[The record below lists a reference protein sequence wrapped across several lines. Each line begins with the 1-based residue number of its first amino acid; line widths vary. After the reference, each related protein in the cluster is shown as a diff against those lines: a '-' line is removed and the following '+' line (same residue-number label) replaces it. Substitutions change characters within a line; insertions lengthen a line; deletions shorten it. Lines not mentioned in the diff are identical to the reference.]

1 MSKFKKI
8 FIFMMYFLIFTFCYI
23 SFVYAQSSQYSTYYN
38 FSELLSE
45 HNNKYGNL
53 RNSDIKKLLQEG
65 EKGNAEAYY
74 TIGFMYYRGFEKKS
88 LNLLNADFETKTI
101 QSYEEAFKYFKKA
114 SEMGYSKASYVIAYL
129 YYYGE
134 GVTQNQEVAN
144 MYYKKAFDQNKSS
157 LAKDSNNI
165 DINELKQKANDED
178 PEAMYLLGKC
188 YYNGDEVEQDDQ
200 KAFRLFKKASDK
212 GYYKASDQLGEMYAN
227 GYGVQ
232 QDIEVSNLYFKK
244 AQEQEER
251 QNKSTAQNY
260 YTSEKQ
266 DDMDYGYV
274 VSRKSKVANS
284 YYNKSSEQENKS
296 TAPKYST
303 LTDDQGN
310 NIGTLIRFNDLK
322 KSAEE
327 GNSNSQCFLGKM
339 YLNGRGVQQDYKEA
353 LKWFKKS
360 AEQGNRE
367 GQSALGSLFLGGIG
381 TEVNYREAFKWF
393 SKSAE
398 QNYPNAQYALGGMYY
413 YGLGVAQDYQK
424 AFQYFK
430 KSSDNGSYNA
440 SIMIGDMY
448 KDGIGLEKN
457 ITIAQNYYQK
467 AKEQKQYENNENEK
481 IFIKDSKK
489 SNGIIK
495 QNTNSHSNIISLD
508 QFITKIKSSAEQG
521 DSEAQFMLGVMYHNG
536 EGVKQDFK
544 ESFKWFKKSA
554 LQNNKYAECNLG
566 AMYALGQGVKIDA
579 TNAIKW
585 LNKSG
590 EDGYTPAYYN
600 LGMIYKY
607 GEIINQDGN
616 KSIFYFKKHD
626 DPKSCYEIGD
636 VYYRGIGGVSK
647 DYKSALSW
655 FKKSNDSISSYF
667 ISKIYQKGGFGIQQD
682 NDKSQEWINK
692 YLIKRSRVPL
702 DNRYKEWDNKYI
714 QKYNEQES
722 YFNNHINTKFAEY
735 KEFNKNILKELLN
748 VLNISSNNG
757 DSEAQYWLAN
767 IYSNG
772 DIIEKNYTKALELY
786 TKSAKHGND
795 KSQTNL
801 GKIYLFDKNDGTLD
815 IVNGEEAIYWFKKA
829 AENGNVEGQFNLA
842 WMYGYYDNF
851 NNNPRVE
858 KNIKK
863 AFEWMMKSANNEYS
877 RSQRWLGMMYERGE
891 GCQKDLNKA
900 LYWYKKAYENGAV
913 FSKEDYE
920 RLKKKVGN
928 SSSTQ
933 TVNYTNQRSTDY

>member
-88 LNLLNADFETKTI
+88 LNLLNADFETKII

-129 YYYGE
+129 YYYGK
-134 GVTQNQEVAN
+134 GVIQNQEVAN
-144 MYYKKAFDQNKSS
+144 MYYKKAFDQNKTS
-157 LAKDSNNI
+157 LAKDSNNL

-188 YYNGDEVEQDDQ
+188 YYDGDGLEQDDQ

-284 YYNKSSEQENKS
+284 YYNKASEQENKS

-322 KSAEE
+322 KSAED

-339 YLNGRGVQQDYKEA
+339 YLNGRGVEQDYQEA

-381 TEVNYREAFKWF
+381 TEVNYQEAFKWF

-398 QNYPNAQYALGGMYY
+398 QNYPYAQYALGGMYY
-413 YGLGVAQDYQK
+413 YGLGVPQDYQK
-424 AFQYFK
+424 AFQYLK

-448 KDGIGLEKN
+448 KDGVGLEKN
-457 ITIAQNYYQK
+457 ITIAQNYYKKAREQEQYQK
-467 AKEQKQYENNENEK
+467 NENEK

-489 SNGIIK
+489 SNGTIK
-495 QNTNSHSNIISLD
+495 QNTNSQVNSNISLE
-508 QFITKIKSSAEQG
+508 QFITKIKNSAEQG
-521 DSEAQFMLGVMYHNG
+521 DSEAQFMLGVMYYNG
-536 EGVKQDFK
+536 DGVKQDFK
-544 ESFKWFKKSA
+544 EAFKWFKKSA

-600 LGMIYKY
+600 LGKIYLAKD
-607 GEIINQDGN
+607 IK
-616 KSIFYFKKHD
+616 KSIYYFKKIESPESFYD
-626 DPKSCYEIGD
+626 IANIYYMGGEIP
-636 VYYRGIGGVSK
+636 K
-647 DYKSALSW
+647 DYKSAIYW
-655 FKKSNDSISSYF
+655 YKKTNYPYAYF
-667 ISKIYQKGGFGIQQD
+667 VIGQIYKEGGFGIQKD
-682 NDKSQEWINK
+682 YEK
-692 YLIKRSRVPL
+692 YI
-702 DNRYKEWDNKYI
+702 EWDNKY
-714 QKYNEQES
+714 NNRDRDEES
-722 YFNNHINTKFAEY
+722 QPPTNYITMIGYKGLSKNKLNQFLNT
-735 KEFNKNILKELLN
+735 
-748 VLNISSNNG
+748 LNISANNG

-767 IYSNG
+767 IYSKEELL
-772 DIIEKNYTKALELY
+772 EKDYRKALDLY
-786 TKSAKHGND
+786 TKSAEND
-795 KSQTNL
+795 NEKAQTIL
-801 GKIYLFDKNDGTLD
+801 GKIYGEGYIYNNLYDNNVNINKYVTKNYTQSL
-815 IVNGEEAIYWFKKA
+815 YWYKKA
-829 AENGNVEGQFNLA
+829 AENGNAEAQLHMGLSEFYTDKKEN
-842 WMYGYYDNF
+842 
-851 NNNPRVE
+851 
-858 KNIKK
+858 KK
-863 AFEWMMKSANNEYS
+863 AFEWFLKSAKQENAFA
-877 RSQRWLGMMYERGE
+877 QKWLGMMYEDGN
-891 GCQKDLNKA
+891 GCQRDLNKA
-900 LYWYKKAYENGAV
+900 LYWYKKAYENGHPEV
-913 FSKEDYE
+913 KKDYE